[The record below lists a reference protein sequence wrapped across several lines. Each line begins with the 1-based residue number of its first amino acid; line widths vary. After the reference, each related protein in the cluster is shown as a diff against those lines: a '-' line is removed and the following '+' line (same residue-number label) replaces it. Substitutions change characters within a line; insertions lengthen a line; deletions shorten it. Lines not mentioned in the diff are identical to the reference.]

1 MGRVGGRSVGG
12 ASRPWDLLVVGGGTA
27 GIVGARTGA
36 VLGARVLLVER
47 DRTGGECL
55 WTGCVPSKALLA
67 SASAAASARRAGRLG
82 VHAGPVSVLF
92 PEVMDHVRAAVRTI
106 APVDSAEALAGA
118 GVRVVHASV
127 RFTGPG
133 SALVGPEEVAFSHA
147 LVATGSTPVLPDL
160 AGSGAPVLTSD
171 TVWDLRELP
180 ERLVVLGGGGIGC
193 ELSQA
198 FARLGSR
205 VVLVHRGARLLA
217 REDADAVALV
227 ARALVVDGVEVL
239 TGRRAVA
246 LAASTVTL
254 DDGTRRE
261 ADAVLAAVGR
271 RPLTGELGL
280 AAAGV
285 DVDERGQVVVDEC
298 LRTSNHRVW
307 AAGDVTRALGTPIPP
322 GCTPALP
329 PPTPCWGRGG
339 GCRQRRRG

>member
-1 MGRVGGRSVGG
+1 VGRVGGRSVGG

-27 GIVGARTGA
+27 GIVGARTAA

-133 SALVGPEEVAFSHA
+133 SALVGPEEVAFSQA

-160 AGSGAPVLTSD
+160 ARSGAPVLTSD

-205 VVLVHRGARLLA
+205 VVLVH
-217 REDADAVALV
+217 
-227 ARALVVDGVEVL
+227 
-239 TGRRAVA
+239 
-246 LAASTVTL
+246 
-254 DDGTRRE
+254 
-261 ADAVLAAVGR
+261 
-271 RPLTGELGL
+271 
-280 AAAGV
+280 AG
-285 DVDERGQVVVDEC
+285 
-298 LRTSNHRVW
+298 
-307 AAGDVTRALGTPIPP
+307 P
-322 GCTPALP
+322 GCWPGRTPTRWRWWP
-329 PPTPCWGRGG
+329 GPWSSTGWRC
-339 GCRQRRRG
+339 